1 MTYAITC
8 DISIPRL
15 PSKFPNT
22 GHVMPVFQDNLV
34 GMGPMC
40 DADYTVTFTNNAVTV
55 YIPTENPIITGWR
68 EVDGPRL
75 WRMSLLTNTEDVP
88 PLSSTPDVQETHLQD
103 FSSYY
108 LPSVEALVQYLHAA
122 ASFPVRDTLLKD
134 IKSGN
139 FASLPG
145 LTYQNAAKY
154 HPISDICFIH
164 AKVSA

>member
-1 MTYAITC
+1 
-8 DISIPRL
+8 
-15 PSKFPNT
+15 
-22 GHVMPVFQDNLV
+22 MPVFQENLL
-34 GMGPMC
+34 GMGPMF
-40 DADYTVTFTNNAVTV
+40 DANYMVTFTNHAVSI
-55 YIPTENPIITGWR
+55 YIPTGTPIITGWS
-68 EVDGPRL
+68 EAEGPRL
-75 WRMSLLTNTEDVP
+75 WRISLLPNPEYVP

-139 FASLPG
+139 FASSPG